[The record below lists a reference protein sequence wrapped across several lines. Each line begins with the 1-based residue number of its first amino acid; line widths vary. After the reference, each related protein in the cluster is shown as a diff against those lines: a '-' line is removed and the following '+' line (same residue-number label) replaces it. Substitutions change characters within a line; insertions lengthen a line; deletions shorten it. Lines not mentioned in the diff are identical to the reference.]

1 MRNTSLVTISLPPA
15 MVKESDHRAK
25 TKQMTRS
32 EFVRAAL
39 REYLDRNNAKR
50 IAWEEQDT
58 LKAIRT
64 FEREK
69 KAGKLKILQPGDL
82 AKWARE

>member
-15 MVKESDHRAK
+15 MVRESDSRAK
-25 TKQMTRS
+25 SRQMTRS
-32 EFVRAAL
+32 ELVRAAL
-39 REYLDRNNAKR
+39 REYLERYGAKR

-58 LKAIRT
+58 LKAIRSYG
-64 FEREK
+64 RAK
-69 KAGKLKILQPGDL
+69 KQGKLKILRSGDL